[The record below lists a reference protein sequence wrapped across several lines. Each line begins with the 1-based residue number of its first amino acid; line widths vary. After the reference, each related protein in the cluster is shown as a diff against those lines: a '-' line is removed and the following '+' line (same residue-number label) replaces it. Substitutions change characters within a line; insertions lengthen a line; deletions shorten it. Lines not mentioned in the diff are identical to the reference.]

1 MTMGQSGLENVKGA
15 TVGIVE
21 RKEREKT
28 ERRNAILASAE
39 ELFFRN
45 GYEKTRMLEI
55 AHHCELSKGTLYLYF
70 HNKEDLAKAVVI
82 GAYDLLLEMLE
93 ANVSRAE
100 TGLERVKAML
110 QSLFSIYEE
119 HYRTFYLSFVLESHL
134 QRYLVDDRTWPERTE
149 RLSRI
154 HHLAASALRQGTRD
168 GTVRD
173 DVNPELA
180 AITAMTAAEGFVHR
194 VFLHG
199 DHIASNRYPADTLVR
214 EFISIMINS
223 VT

>member
-1 MTMGQSGLENVKGA
+1 M
-15 TVGIVE
+15 GIVE
-21 RKEREKT
+21 RREREKT
-28 ERRNAILASAE
+28 ERRNTILTSAE

-55 AHHCELSKGTLYLYF
+55 AHHCELSKGALYLYF
-70 HNKEDLAKAVVI
+70 NNKEDLAKAVVI
-82 GAYDLLLEMLE
+82 RAYDLLLDVLE
-93 ANVSRAE
+93 TNASLAE
-100 TGLERVKAML
+100 TGLDKVRAML

-134 QRYLVDDRTWPERTE
+134 QGYLTDDRKWPERTE
-149 RLSRI
+149 RMDRI
-154 HHLAASALRQGTRD
+154 HHLAASALRQGTQD
-168 GTVRD
+168 GTVRE

-194 VFLHG
+194 IFLYG
-199 DHIASNRYPADTLVR
+199 DHIAPHRYPTPTLVR
-214 EFISIMINS
+214 EFITIMVNS